1 MSIQTFPLSHIQFLA
16 GKFRLEFS
24 HVGLTVNHRHFNFP
38 GPEQICSLRET
49 GLLVIVEWGG
59 KRFCFFRQSGLHDF
73 LTTALHERL
82 AFWKAEYLPIYQRL
96 AEAETLFRREIKS
109 HQRYFRASNIKSL
122 LDKYQVYK
130 PDFSH
135 LQAFDDL
142 GLNCSAVEG
151 QLYDFLFHTKDFQ
164 QRFNDAWSQRQLGQ
178 NQQLFDQL
186 EAHPL
191 TDKQRLACVT
201 DEDSVLV
208 IAGAGTGKTSTMVAK
223 ANYLVANGLA
233 KPEEIL
239 MLAFGSDA
247 RDELQ
252 QRADEYALLTGLKVS
267 TFHQAGR
274 QIVSFCEGATTVS
287 VLATDER
294 EYQKF
299 VNLQIVELLK
309 TDGIRDDLKRFFG
322 QYFYPQPDNIDS
334 KTHGQYLKYVKD
346 NEVRALSGDLVKS
359 FEELEIANY
368 LFSNGIA
375 FEYEPVYPVAV
386 SEPGR
391 KAYQPDFYLT
401 DLDVY
406 LEHFGVDKNGQ
417 TRQDIDAE
425 KYQKGMQWKRQVHQE
440 NATILWET
448 YSWQSKQS
456 GGLTTALEALIKR
469 HCKQHRIPI
478 ENVIRPIG
486 DDDFFAQTAQFK
498 MDNGFYTLMSQFLSL
513 FKASERGVDAT
524 QLKGMSAYNQT
535 RWALFKKLFDWVY
548 ERYQSV
554 LQANGTIDFADMI
567 SRATFHA
574 QQDYFHLH
582 TKESF
587 RLKYLLV
594 DEFQDISPIRA
605 SFIKAIRAANPG
617 CGLMGVGDDWQAI
630 YRFTGSDVRLTTQFE
645 QFFGEAELLSLDK
658 TFRFN
663 DRIETVA
670 STFVQKN
677 PHQIAK
683 RLKTHSKSDQREV
696 HIITT
701 GKDSAIE
708 RALAQIQ
715 NQLKGRTASVMF
727 LARFKNSLPPL
738 NTYKSQHRNLKFSGM
753 SVHSAKGKQ
762 ADFVIILDV
771 VKGKYGFP
779 SEVQTDPMLEIL
791 LPSLEDF
798 QHAEE
803 RRLFYVA
810 LSRAKQTVFI
820 QTQLGFESSF
830 IKELKDLREDVS
842 VSLTAVQNHY
852 IEQVRC
858 PSCLEG
864 QLVPIEGQYGLFY
877 ACSLGKD
884 YCPTI
889 IKACPECG
897 NAPFV
902 MNETHYLCAS
912 AECGYKAERCPVCE
926 TGILKQRFNS
936 KTQQPFLGCTNFIKR
951 GDEKCTFTRKVVS
964 VNKDK
969 ANSL

>member
-1 MSIQTFPLSHIQFLA
+1 MNIHLFPISHWQWLT
-16 GKFRLEFS
+16 GKFRLELS
-24 HVGLTVNHRHFNFP
+24 HVGLTVNQRHFNFP
-38 GPEQICSLRET
+38 EPDQSCSLRET
-49 GLLVIVEWGG
+49 GLLIILEWGE
-59 KRFCFFRQSGLHDF
+59 KQFSFLRQHGLHDF
-73 LTTALHERL
+73 LTSALQQRL
-82 AFWKAEYLPIYQRL
+82 EFWKAEYLPIYQRL
-96 AEAETLFRREIKS
+96 AEAEALFRRDIKN
-109 HQRYFRASNIKSL
+109 HQRYFRASHINIL
-122 LDKYQVYK
+122 LEKYQIYK

-135 LQAFDDL
+135 LQAFDEL
-142 GLNCSAVEG
+142 GLNRAAVDG
-151 QLYDFLFHTKDFQ
+151 QLYEFLFHTNDFQ
-164 QRFNDAWSQRQLGQ
+164 QRFNNGWCQWQLGQ

-191 TDKQRLACVT
+191 TDNQRLACVT
-201 DEDSVLV
+201 DEDAVLV

-252 QRADEYALLTGLKVS
+252 QRADEYAVLTGLKVS

-299 VNLQIVELLK
+299 VDIQIAELLK
-309 TDGIRDDLKRFFG
+309 TEGIRDDLKRFFG
-322 QYFYPQPDNIDS
+322 SYFYPQPDNIAS
-334 KTHGQYLKYVKD
+334 KTYGQYLKYVKD
-346 NEVRALSGDLVKS
+346 NEIRSLSGVLVKS

-368 LFSNGIA
+368 LYSNGIA
-375 FEYEPVYPVAV
+375 FEYEPTYRSAD
-386 SEPGR
+386 SEAGR

-401 DLDVY
+401 DLNVF

-417 TRQDIDAE
+417 TREGIDAE
-425 KYQKGMQWKRQVHQE
+425 KYQKEMQWKRDAHE
-440 NATILWET
+440 KNGTTLWET
-448 YSWQSKQS
+448 YSWQSKLV
-456 GGLTTALEALIKR
+456 GGIPKVLDTMIVKHCQQNQIAL
-469 HCKQHRIPI
+469 
-478 ENVIRPIG
+478 ENVIQPLAY
-486 DDDFFAQTAQFK
+486 DQFFAQLAKLKLDT
-498 MDNGFYTLMSQFLSL
+498 GFSKLMAQFLSL
-513 FKASERGVDAT
+513 FKASEMGVDT
-524 QLKGMSAYNQT
+524 KQIKKMSPYNQT
-535 RWALFKKLFDWVY
+535 RWALFQKLFNWVY
-548 ERYQSV
+548 ERYEAV
-554 LQANGTIDFADMI
+554 LHANGTIDFADMI

-574 QQDYFHLH
+574 QQDYFHAH
-582 TKESF
+582 TKQSF

-605 SFIKAIRAANPG
+605 SFIKSIRSANPG

-645 QFFGEAELLSLDK
+645 QFFGEAEILSLDK

-670 STFVQKN
+670 SSFVQKN

-683 RLKTHSKSDQREV
+683 RLKTHTKSDQREV
-696 HIITT
+696 HIITAA
-701 GKDSAIE
+701 KESAIE
-708 RALAQIQ
+708 QALAQIQ
-715 NQLKGRTASVMF
+715 NQLNGQTASVMF

-738 NTYKSQHRNLKFSGM
+738 KLYKSQHRNLVFSGM

-779 SEVQTDPMLEIL
+779 SEVQTDPMLEVL

-810 LSRAKQTVFI
+810 LSRAKNTVFI
-820 QTQLGFESSF
+820 QTQLGSESSF
-830 IKELKDLREDVS
+830 IKELKDFSKDVS
-842 VSLTAVQNHY
+842 VSLAALQNHY
-852 IEQVRC
+852 FEEVRC

-877 ACSLGKD
+877 ACSLGKN

-889 IKACPECG
+889 VKTCPECS
-897 NAPFV
+897 NAPLV

-912 AECGYKAERCPVCE
+912 PECGFKAERCPACE
-926 TGILKQRFNS
+926 TGMLKQRFNS
-936 KTQQPFLGCTNFIKR
+936 KTHQPFLGCTNFSKR
-951 GDEKCTFTRKVVS
+951 GDEKCSFTREVLS
-964 VNKDK
+964 ANKDK